1 MKLDHDTCL
10 QHTSFCLG
18 KRACPN
24 TPQIMGMFSLSGIS
38 ESTEV
43 FLFVSARTSCVSC
56 VSTDFFPN
64 GLSLLVYTHLNLEGF
79 FFFPSICKS
88 HFHENDISTIWIY
101 VALDRDC

>member
-24 TPQIMGMFSLSGIS
+24 TPQIMGMFTLSGIS

-79 FFFPSICKS
+79 FFPSICKS
-88 HFHENDISTIWIY
+88 HFHKNDINTIWIY

>member
-1 MKLDHDTCL
+1 MKLDHYTCL
-10 QHTSFCLG
+10 QHTLFCMG

-64 GLSLLVYTHLNLEGF
+64 GLSLLVYKYLNLRVSF
-79 FFFPSICKS
+79 SSICKN
-88 HFHENDISTIWIY
+88 HFHKNDINTFWIY
-101 VALDRDC
+101 ATFDRDC